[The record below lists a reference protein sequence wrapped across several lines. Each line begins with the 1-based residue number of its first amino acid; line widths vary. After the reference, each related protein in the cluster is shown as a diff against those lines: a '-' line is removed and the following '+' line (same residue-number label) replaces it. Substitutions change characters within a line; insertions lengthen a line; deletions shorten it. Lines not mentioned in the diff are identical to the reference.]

1 MYKEIKIH
9 FIVLFNSLVSE
20 KDKSLLHKLAV
31 QLDKTPHRVVKDWEF
46 LANTPEI
53 NAPLHVWL
61 RCRIRTERSCTLLL
75 FDVLRAGFAKKTL
88 GNMIDALEEIK
99 RRDVN
104 RIITAHCSEVYPS
117 MLYFFGYFPHVLA
130 RKKKTNKI
138 SI

>member
-99 RRDVN
+99 RRDVK
-104 RIITAHCSEVYPS
+104 RIITDCMKANPGMFY
-117 MLYFFGYFPHVLA
+117 
-130 RKKKTNKI
+130 I
-138 SI
+138 SVTFRMF